1 MKKKESL
8 YAVLAR
14 HKVALAYLF
23 GSQID
28 AGLSMLEG
36 ASVNM
41 DDPLTDLDLGV
52 TFIDGLPQAGKR
64 AFLYSQLYNELCDL
78 FAPYTLDLTFLQE
91 NHSVFQA
98 NAISG
103 ICIYAASPVLQ
114 DEYEERVLTLAADFK
129 PFLDKYL
136 EEYLEEVVGDD

>member
-1 MKKKESL
+1 MNKKESL

-23 GSQID
+23 GSQIN
-28 AGLSMLEG
+28 AGLSIIEG
-36 ASVNM
+36 NSVTM

-52 TFIDGLPQAGKR
+52 TFLEGLPQTGER
-64 AFLYSQLYNELCDL
+64 AVLYSQLHNELCDL

-98 NAISG
+98 NAITG
-103 ICIYAASPVLQ
+103 ICIYAVSPAVQ
-114 DEYEERVLTLAADFK
+114 DAYEEKILALAADFK

-136 EEYLEEVVGDD
+136 EEYLEEVVGRD